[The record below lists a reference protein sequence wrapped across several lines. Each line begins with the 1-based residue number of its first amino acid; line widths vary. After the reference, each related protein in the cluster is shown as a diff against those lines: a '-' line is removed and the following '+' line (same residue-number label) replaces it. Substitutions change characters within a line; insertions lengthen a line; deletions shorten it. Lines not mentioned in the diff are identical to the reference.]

1 MKPLPCLLKKEK
13 PASHGRLSDTQFGL
27 SIRLSGS
34 LTVHIGDPHELKDGD
49 DDEGI
54 GGGVR
59 VHKLKH
65 VNSTLAGKRDKQH
78 QWAWIQAVSHFQ
90 QPVLPA

>member
-1 MKPLPCLLKKEK
+1 MD
-13 PASHGRLSDTQFGL
+13 ASVTLFGL

-34 LTVHIGDPHELKDGD
+34 LTVHIGDPYELKDGD

-54 GGGVR
+54 GGGVC

-65 VNSTLAGKRDKQH
+65 VNSTLAGKRDEQR
-78 QWAWIQAVSHFQ
+78 QWAWIQAVTHFQ
-90 QPVLPA
+90 QPVLAA

>member
-1 MKPLPCLLKKEK
+1 MD
-13 PASHGRLSDTQFGL
+13 ASVTLFGL

-54 GGGVR
+54 GGGVC

-65 VNSTLAGKRDKQH
+65 VNSTLAGKRDEQR
-78 QWAWIQAVSHFQ
+78 QWAWIQAVTHFQ
-90 QPVLPA
+90 QPVLAA